1 MNKLRTDLQII
12 HDWIPDGARVLDLG
26 CGDGSLLNSLQQRN
40 VTGYGLEIDNSQI
53 AGCIE
58 SKVNVIQAD
67 LDLGLPQ
74 FSNQSFDFVILSQT
88 LQAVKRPDFLL
99 DEIIRVGKQAIIGFP
114 NFGHWQCRKQ
124 LAFGG
129 QMPVSKTLPDSWFDN
144 SNIHLCTIKDFEKLS
159 AEKHVT
165 IIKRSILNH
174 SHKDSL
180 RIKLAPNLLGEI
192 ALYQIKKSTV

>member
-1 MNKLRTDLQII
+1 MTLRTDLQII
-12 HDWIPDGARVLDLG
+12 HDWIPNGARVLDLG
-26 CGDGSLLNSLQQRN
+26 CGDGTLLTALQQHN
-40 VTGYGLEIDNSQI
+40 VTGYGIEIDNSQI
-53 AGCIE
+53 ADCIA

-74 FSNQSFDFVILSQT
+74 FADQSFDFVILSQT

-99 DEIIRVGKQAIIGFP
+99 NEIIRVGKQAIIGFP

-129 QMPVSKTLPDSWFDN
+129 QMPVSKTLPSAWFDTT
-144 SNIHLCTIKDFEKLS
+144 NIHLCTIKDFEQLCTNKQ
-159 AEKHVT
+159 VT
-165 IIKRSILNH
+165 IVKRSIVDH
-174 SHKDSL
+174 AHQDSL
-180 RIKLAPNLLGEI
+180 GIKLAPNLFGEI